1 MNHTRGISAVILI
14 LFVAGCAGLVGSE
27 TGGQLEASVLPS
39 DSLGVEPIPLSEVD
53 NDRLRRV
60 TQKAVSA
67 YESNGT
73 TEFVVVPVPE
83 RRMDETGEA
92 YKQLRKHP
100 NKTYERLVRY
110 RGYTVRVRI
119 LTYT

>member
-1 MNHTRGISAVILI
+1 

-100 NKTYERLVRY
+100 SKTYERLVRY